1 MKQNKTSPPDQRYI
15 KQLLFIVPT
24 HQWLYS
30 AFPVCQGPG
39 NHYSLGFPTSPTW
52 IYFLFSTHVIRYIFW
67 GFSILL
73 LVFFFL
79 KPWCYFWDNG
89 SLLPMAINFVFAGE
103 TLYTVSSLC
112 FLSLGVWKQSQSPRV
127 ALEPDYSKLITFR
140 KSTQEG
146 YRQQP
151 LQSPSVTAT
160 LHLTS
165 VGYK

>member
-1 MKQNKTSPPDQRYI
+1 
-15 KQLLFIVPT
+15 
-24 HQWLYS
+24 
-30 AFPVCQGPG
+30 
-39 NHYSLGFPTSPTW
+39 
-52 IYFLFSTHVIRYIFW
+52 
-67 GFSILL
+67 
-73 LVFFFL
+73 
-79 KPWCYFWDNG
+79 
-89 SLLPMAINFVFAGE
+89 MAINFVFAGE